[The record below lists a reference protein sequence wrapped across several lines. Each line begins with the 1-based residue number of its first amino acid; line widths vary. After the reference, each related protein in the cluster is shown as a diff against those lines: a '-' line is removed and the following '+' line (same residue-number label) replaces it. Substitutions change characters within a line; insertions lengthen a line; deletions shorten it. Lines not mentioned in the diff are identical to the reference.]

1 MHASIEHE
9 QHKSKYFCKA
19 IFATSEP
26 ISRGTV
32 DHENTVKISTVADVS
47 DEGNHQIE
55 YYTVFF
61 SAKTRAPTKLL
72 IIYIYI

>member
-1 MHASIEHE
+1 MHASIEHK
-9 QHKSKYFCKA
+9 QHTSKCFCKA

-32 DHENTVKISTVADVS
+32 DHESTVKISTVADVS

-55 YYTVFF
+55 YYTAFF
-61 SAKTRAPTKLL
+61 SAKTRAPEN
-72 IIYIYI
+72 Y